1 MTIAAAATANTITF
15 TGSGALPTGTVVQ
28 IEIQGLKRAS
38 RKPSRTGWRVKAL
51 ATLAGV
57 GNTYALT
64 VTPGVYAA
72 RYSYVNKLSGQRTAF
87 VEIPVSGVAL
97 GLEDGGADE
106 RPVSRK
112 KAA

>member
-1 MTIAAAATANTITF
+1 
-15 TGSGALPTGTVVQ
+15 
-28 IEIQGLKRAS
+28 
-38 RKPSRTGWRVKAL
+38 VKAL
-51 ATLAGV
+51 APLAGV

-72 RYSYVNKLSGQRTAF
+72 RYSFVNKTTGQRTAF

-106 RPVSRK
+106 KAAARK